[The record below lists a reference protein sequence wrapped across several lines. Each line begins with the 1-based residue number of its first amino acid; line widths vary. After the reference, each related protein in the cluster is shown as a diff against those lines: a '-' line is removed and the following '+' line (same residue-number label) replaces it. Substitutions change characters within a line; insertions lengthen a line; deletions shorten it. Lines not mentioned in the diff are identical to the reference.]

1 LEQEG
6 EKMDA
11 TTLNDRSEKEAQKAL
26 GICVE
31 SLQRAMVR
39 LGIPMPSNVK
49 VSVRP
54 GYQEDVSALVEVT
67 RDIVKERLKGDAW
80 IMWAI
85 AQRASLPVKIEACV
99 SKGMSYYRRVLS
111 GSVPGFGQMLLRTC
125 LVEVHKDIIK
135 CWNFKGEV
143 LTTDE
148 FSHLML
154 HLVQDVQA
162 KPNVS
167 TRPNID
173 IISHFVSLVTA
184 ASAPIAPPVAILGL
198 TYIFLQW
205 LSTTVLENIP
215 EVQRFLIAYTV
226 DLISVLR
233 ELFDLTLQ
241 PALALTTTWQELRE
255 AFETYERSSSRQRIH
270 GIICSKSPQG
280 EQILTADGI
289 NEKVRVLV
297 NG

>member
-1 LEQEG
+1 
-6 EKMDA
+6 MDH
-11 TTLNDRSEKEAQKAL
+11 LK
-26 GICVE
+26 
-31 SLQRAMVR
+31 
-39 LGIPMPSNVK
+39 IPMPHYVK

-162 KPNVS
+162 KPNAP

-215 EVQRFLIAYTV
+215 EVQRLLIAYTV